1 MFEEDKDAPLSE
13 EEAEQRSTN
22 DPANSRGPAR
32 GRVLNADWGGD
43 KIAFEFTDPATP
55 RESMAQQ
62 TARTIILEEQQ
73 RKRDIKTHL
82 EKQKELRLK
91 LVKHLLADEEL
102 KKHLNAHE
110 KKAILPN
117 SVEGKAVAK
126 AVHKLV
132 LQQKISA
139 GGKRLPKD
147 QATLAVM
154 IALSANTKDRVTQIR
169 KAVLHE
175 CDQEVGKL
183 SGWNIEDL
191 KEKFKKEGLT
201 LKDGRGGLQIFVTIG
216 DDEVAICNVPKGS
229 ARYAPKDYDSGND
242 AKPHRQ
248 HVKVQRGYAKDEL
261 TTDATVSKEL
271 RRRKEYVEDANGVP
285 TRRFVTRAISHFHMA
300 TMLGLKYDGKRGFFT
315 DNPRETFR
323 GQRARGNPDK
333 FAGNAGPT
341 TGPFDLKNAAVVDP
355 TKWIGKATPTGGR
368 YILPGVKVVDVVQVG
383 SNTYNVIMQGGK
395 DMEYAQ
401 LKGFTLKSD
410 ARHNSKMTL
419 NERVSM
425 QLRNGSGAD
434 QTMLSATAI
443 QMPVAGRE
451 GSEKVIRGNKGER
464 FDKSPESL
472 AVLELDLARA
482 KAENIPFVN
491 VHSADSHQYKIAY
504 NRYIELKL
512 PDSVKKDGIDALWDD
527 PIKRDALAELDEYI
541 YSARKNREVTIDQVP
556 NSIIRRVN
564 FAPAKARFP
573 DFPLAGQ
580 GWLDWSDK
588 IEEQCREYFSAERL
602 DEAKEKADAVIKAKD
617 EKKGGNTLR

>member
-1 MFEEDKDAPLSE
+1 MFEEDKDAPLSD
-13 EEAEQRSTN
+13 EEAEQRS
-22 DPANSRGPAR
+22 ANGPENNPGPAR

-62 TARTIILEEQQ
+62 SARTIILEEQQ
-73 RKRDIKTHL
+73 RKRDIKSHL

-91 LVKHLLADEEL
+91 LVKHLVADPELASY
-102 KKHLNAHE
+102 LNAT
-110 KKAILPN
+110 KKPILPT
-117 SVEGKAVAK
+117 SVEGKAVTK

-147 QATLAVM
+147 HAMLAVM
-154 IALSANTKDRVTQIR
+154 IALSANTTDRVTQIR

-175 CDQEVGKL
+175 FDQEVGKL
-183 SGWNIEDL
+183 SGWNIADL
-191 KEKFKKEGLT
+191 NEKFKKEGLT
-201 LKDGRGGLQIFVTIG
+201 LKDGQHGLQIFVKIG
-216 DDEVAICNVPKGS
+216 DNEVAICNVPKGS
-229 ARYAPKDYDSGND
+229 ARYAPKDYDSGNG

-261 TTDATVSKEL
+261 TMAATVSKEL

-300 TMLGLKYDGKRGFFT
+300 TMLGLKYDGKRGLFT

-333 FAGNAGPT
+333 FGGNAGPT
-341 TGPFDLKNAAVVDP
+341 TGPFDIKNAAVVDP
-355 TKWIGKATPTGGR
+355 TKWFGAASPTGGR
-368 YILPGVKVVDVVQVG
+368 YILPDVDILDVVPMG
-383 SNTYNVIMQGGK
+383 GTYNITLRGH

-401 LKGFTLKSD
+401 LTGFKLQSD

-443 QMPVAGRE
+443 QMPVPGRE
-451 GSEKVIRGNKGER
+451 GNEKIIRGNKGER

-482 KAENIPFVN
+482 KAENVPFVN

-504 NRYIELKL
+504 NRYVELEL
-512 PDSVKKDGIDALWDD
+512 PEWVKKEGIDALWDD

-541 YSARKNREVTIDQVP
+541 YSARKNREVTIDKIP

-564 FAPAKARFP
+564 FAPAKGRFP

-580 GWLDWSDK
+580 GWLDWSNK
-588 IEEQCREYFSAERL
+588 IEEQCKEFFSAERL
-602 DEAKEKADAVIKAKD
+602 DEAKEKADAIIAEKN